1 MSGYSRIFKWN
12 NLYIFNILW
21 LILFALPEEI
31 IFRGYFQG
39 LMDKV
44 IGNRI
49 ISIIITGLLFALIH
63 IFNISGFLD
72 SGLFIFFIKV
82 SYYICTH
89 AFFNLVKEKTNSLV
103 ASTIVHALF
112 NFILQL

>member
-1 MSGYSRIFKWN
+1 
-12 NLYIFNILW
+12 
-21 LILFALPEEI
+21 
-31 IFRGYFQG
+31 
-39 LMDKV
+39 MDKV
-44 IGNRI
+44 IGNKT

-72 SGLFIFFIKV
+72 RGLFLFFIKV

-103 ASTIVHALF
+103 AATIVHALA
-112 NFILQL
+112 NFALQL